1 MTAIHHF
8 ISKCRPD
15 PGQMEFATN
24 IRSFLGGSQLSRNM
38 NVKRQGLF
46 EDRYALRTVPRWIGP
61 VLEDFSFAHRQITIE
76 LNSSTDNPLIDV
88 DGDRF
93 HHGGNFQA
101 ASIISAV
108 KKTKLGLMMLG
119 RLLVSQCQKLINP
132 FLNKGLS
139 PNSASM
145 VLVSRLTANRSTIIC
160 HPIYQ
165 SCYSSAITL

>member
-15 PGQMEFATN
+15 PGQKEVATY
-24 IRSFLGGSQLSRNM
+24 IRSFLGGSQLSQNM
-38 NVKRQGLF
+38 NVKRQGLV

-88 DGDRF
+88 DGDCF

-132 FLNKGLS
+132 FLNQGLS
-139 PNSASM
+139 PNLCFDGPSLSF
-145 VLVSRLTANRSTIIC
+145 NC
-160 HPIYQ
+160 K
-165 SCYSSAITL
+165 